1 MGIIVY
7 NRLKEDFSMCEN
19 NYPIY
24 RTTTGNIL
32 GNPYTHIKD
41 KKTLAMFVV
50 RSREE
55 AIQRYESYFDTMYSG
70 NAPFKYI
77 IDEIYNKYKNGEDIY
92 LECYCK
98 KYPAGQGEAHH
109 DEVRCHGDVIKE
121 KLEKRLLKERIKEA
135 KEKRNDN
142 VGNQ

>member
-1 MGIIVY
+1 MIYVY
-7 NRLKEDFSMCEN
+7 NRLKEDHTDKEN

-24 RTTTGNIL
+24 RPSIL
-32 GNPYTHIKD
+32 GNPYYWEKD

-50 RSREE
+50 KTRDE
-55 AIQRYESYFDTMYSG
+55 AIDRYEGYFDRMYKG

-98 KYPAGQGEAHH
+98 PE
-109 DEVRCHGDVIKE
+109 RCHGDIIKE
-121 KLEKRLLKERIKEA
+121 KLEKRLMKERIKEA
-135 KEKRNDN
+135 KERRN
-142 VGNQ
+142 QK

>member
-1 MGIIVY
+1 MAIIVY
-7 NRLKEDFSMCEN
+7 NRTKEDYTDKGEN

-24 RTTTGNIL
+24 RGSIL

-41 KKTLAMFVV
+41 KQTMAMFVV
-50 RSREE
+50 KSREE
-55 AIQRYESYFDTMYSG
+55 AIDRYEGYFDRMYKG

-98 KYPAGQGEAHH
+98 PE
-109 DEVRCHGDVIKE
+109 RCHGDIIKE
-121 KLEKRLLKERIKEA
+121 KLETRLMKERIKEA
-135 KEKRNDN
+135 KEKRNGNDKEQTK
-142 VGNQ
+142 VG